1 MTIKLDDNQKLQV
14 LMMGLQERYNA
25 SHQIRGRS
33 IQFALWISG
42 MAIGLSWLLI
52 FQTSLGLFQRIA
64 LTLLI
69 GTLFSGTIYFMA
81 GLRRG
86 LSNNRKAMVRCESA
100 LLMYESGVY
109 LADKPLLPKEYKK
122 TEKKWSDHFRTI
134 YVWLILVALSLVIL
148 TWSCP
153 NTEKQI
159 TIINKTGQAFS
170 KGLLSKAV
178 HESRHVAP

>member
-1 MTIKLDDNQKLQV
+1 MIKLDDNQKLQV
-14 LMMGLQERYNA
+14 LMIGLQERYHA

-52 FQTSLGLFQRIA
+52 CQASLELFQQIA

-69 GTLFSGTIYFMA
+69 ATLFSGTIYFMA

-86 LSNNRKAMVRCESA
+86 FSNNRKAMVQCERV
-100 LLMYESGVY
+100 LLMHDSGVY
-109 LADKPLLPKEYKK
+109 LADEPLLPKEYSK
-122 TEKKWSDHFRTI
+122 TEKRWSDHFRTI
-134 YVWLILVALSLVIL
+134 YVWLILVALSLIIL

-153 NTEKQI
+153 NGDSQI
-159 TIINKTGQAFS
+159 SISNKTEQIQG
-170 KGLLSKAV
+170 G
-178 HESRHVAP
+178 

>member
-1 MTIKLDDNQKLQV
+1 MINLDEDQKLQV
-14 LMMGLQERYNA
+14 LLIGLQERYHA

-52 FQTSLGLFQRIA
+52 YQTSLELFQKIA

-86 LSNNRKAMVRCESA
+86 FSNNRKAMVRCERA
-100 LLMYESGVY
+100 LLMHDSGVY
-109 LADKPLLPKEYKK
+109 LADEPLLPKEYSK

-134 YVWLILVALSLVIL
+134 YVWLIIVALSLIIL

-153 NTEKQI
+153 NGDSQI
-159 TIINKTGQAFS
+159 SISNKTEQIQG
-170 KGLLSKAV
+170 G
-178 HESRHVAP
+178 

>member
-1 MTIKLDDNQKLQV
+1 MKGGGEMIKLDDNQKLQV
-14 LMMGLQERYNA
+14 LMIGLQERYHA

-33 IQFALWISG
+33 MQFVLWISG

-52 FQTSLGLFQRIA
+52 CQTSLKLFQQIA

-86 LSNNRKAMVRCESA
+86 FSNNRKAMVRCERA
-100 LLMYESGVY
+100 LLMHDSGVY
-109 LADKPLLPKEYKK
+109 LADEPLLPREYNK
-122 TEKKWSDHFRTI
+122 TEKKWSDHFQTI

-153 NTEKQI
+153 SGDSQVSLRNKSEQI
-159 TIINKTGQAFS
+159 QG
-170 KGLLSKAV
+170 G
-178 HESRHVAP
+178 

>member
-1 MTIKLDDNQKLQV
+1 MINLDEDQKLQV
-14 LMMGLQERYNA
+14 LLIGLQERYHA

-52 FQTSLGLFQRIA
+52 YQTSLELFQKIA

-86 LSNNRKAMVRCESA
+86 FSNNRKAMVRCERA
-100 LLMYESGVY
+100 LLMHDSGVY
-109 LADKPLLPKEYKK
+109 LADEPLLPKEYSK
-122 TEKKWSDHFRTI
+122 TEKKWNDHFRTI
-134 YVWLILVALSLVIL
+134 YVWLIIVALSLIIL

-153 NTEKQI
+153 NGDSQI
-159 TIINKTGQAFS
+159 SISNKTEQIQG
-170 KGLLSKAV
+170 G
-178 HESRHVAP
+178 

>member
-1 MTIKLDDNQKLQV
+1 MKGGERMIKFDDNQKLQV
-14 LMMGLQERYNA
+14 LMIGLQERYHA
-25 SHQIRGRS
+25 SHQIRRRS

-52 FQTSLGLFQRIA
+52 CQTSLELFQQIA

-86 LSNNRKAMVRCESA
+86 FRNNRKAVVRCERA
-100 LLMYESGVY
+100 LLMHDSGVY
-109 LADKPLLPKEYKK
+109 LTDEPLLPEEYSK

-134 YVWLILVALSLVIL
+134 YVWLILVALSLIIL

-153 NTEKQI
+153 NGDSQISNSSKTEQSQ
-159 TIINKTGQAFS
+159 G
-170 KGLLSKAV
+170 G
-178 HESRHVAP
+178 

>member
-1 MTIKLDDNQKLQV
+1 MINLDEDQKLQV
-14 LMMGLQERYNA
+14 LLIGLQERYHA

-52 FQTSLGLFQRIA
+52 HQTSLELFQQIA

-81 GLRRG
+81 GLRKG
-86 LSNNRKAMVRCESA
+86 FSNNRKAMVSCERA
-100 LLMYESGVY
+100 LLMHDSGVY
-109 LADKPLLPKEYKK
+109 LADEPLLPKEYSK
-122 TEKKWSDHFRTI
+122 TEKKWSDHFQTI
-134 YVWLILVALSLVIL
+134 YVWLIIVALSLIIL

-153 NTEKQI
+153 NGDSQI
-159 TIINKTGQAFS
+159 SISNKTEQIQG
-170 KGLLSKAV
+170 G
-178 HESRHVAP
+178 

>member
-1 MTIKLDDNQKLQV
+1 MKGGERMIKLDDNQKLQV
-14 LMMGLQERYNA
+14 LIIGLQERYHA

-52 FQTSLGLFQRIA
+52 CQTSLELFQQIA

-86 LSNNRKAMVRCESA
+86 FSNNRKAMVICERA
-100 LLMYESGVY
+100 LLMHDSDVY
-109 LADKPLLPKEYKK
+109 LADEPLLPKEYNK
-122 TEKKWSDHFRTI
+122 TGKKWGDHFRTI

-153 NTEKQI
+153 SAERQI
-159 TIINKTGQAFS
+159 TISNKTEQTQGGD
-170 KGLLSKAV
+170 KK
-178 HESRHVAP
+178 

>member
-1 MTIKLDDNQKLQV
+1 MVKIDDEMKIQI

-52 FQTSLGLFQRIA
+52 CQTSLGLFQQIA

-81 GLRRG
+81 GLRKG
-86 LSNNRKAMVRCESA
+86 FNNNRKAMVTCERA
-100 LLMYESGVY
+100 LLMHEPGVY
-109 LADKPLLPKEYKK
+109 LTDEPLLPEEYKN

-134 YVWLILVALSLVIL
+134 YAWLILVALSLVIL

-153 NTEKQI
+153 NAERQDT
-159 TIINKTGQAFS
+159 TINKTEQI
-170 KGLLSKAV
+170 KGGYKN
-178 HESRHVAP
+178 E